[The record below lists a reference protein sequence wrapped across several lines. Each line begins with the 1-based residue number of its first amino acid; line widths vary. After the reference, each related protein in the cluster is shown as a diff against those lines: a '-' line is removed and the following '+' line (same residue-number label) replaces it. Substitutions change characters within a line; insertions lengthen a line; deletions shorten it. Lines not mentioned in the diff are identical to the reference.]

1 MSLSIARLLRS
12 TISHPASLRSISVL
26 PSSYLRLVFQAIIL
40 LHVFPAKPRNYPFF
54 PSVPHI
60 PTLCYHTILYTIE
73 YCRCTLCKLFPNLL
87 TSSLLLHPNIPFSI
101 LNLNIHLIHR
111 NKQIIKDWILNVT
124 SEPLHKFAGSMG
136 KRLDTALLG
145 AVEIHSAYCRI
156 VRVSLSCT
164 VQIFNTLRYFSL

>member
-12 TISHPASLRSISVL
+12 TISHPASLRSILVL

-40 LHVFPAKPRNYPFF
+40 LQVFPAKPRNYSSF
-54 PSVPHI
+54 PCVPHSPI
-60 PTLCYHTILYTIE
+60 LCYRTISYTIE
-73 YCRCTLCKLFPNLL
+73 YCRCTLCKYSPTLV

-111 NKQIIKDWILNVT
+111 NKQITKGCILTVT
-124 SEPLHKFAGSMG
+124 SEPLHKFASNME
-136 KRLDTALLG
+136 KRVATALLG

-156 VRVSLSCT
+156 VRVTPSRT
-164 VQIFNTLRYFSL
+164 IFNALRYFSL